1 MTEKFDEDIEMT
13 DEERDSFF
21 DKDLRNMI
29 HSEGFVLSDEV
40 KESDGE
46 TWIKV
51 DFFDT
56 IMDLLRKF
64 NLIGGKENG

>member
-1 MTEKFDEDIEMT
+1 MD
-13 DEERDSFF
+13 DEEEGIDF
-21 DKDLRNMI
+21 DLRKLI
-29 HSEGFVLSDEV
+29 HAEGFVLSDEV
-40 KESDGE
+40 KEEENG

-64 NLIGGKENG
+64 NLIGGKE